1 MPIASA
7 QCRGARAA
15 DLARRKDCERASL
28 EALLGATT
36 NRFRTVDRSR
46 FLTSTDESANGVPS
60 QVAPRDAARADDYLK
75 EEETQ

>member
-7 QCRGARAA
+7 QCRGARS

-28 EALLGATT
+28 EVLLGATT